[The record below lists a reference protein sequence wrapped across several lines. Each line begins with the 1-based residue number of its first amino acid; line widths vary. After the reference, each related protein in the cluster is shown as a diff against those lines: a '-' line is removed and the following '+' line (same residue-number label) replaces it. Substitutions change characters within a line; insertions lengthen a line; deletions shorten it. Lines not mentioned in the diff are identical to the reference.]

1 MLLNITCVH
10 CRLHRVLDVASRR
23 AIGSFESSFRYLQV
37 NFSICRCCQGVPFN
51 LNLFNLP
58 GRYLLSTFGLAFA
71 RTTWLIWITSVSCGQ
86 RVLCRKL
93 FLKSQSYM
101 DGAARYA
108 PYTAPLY
115 WIPWPNPCT
124 LSDRKVS
131 DIFNDNAGLQ
141 YASPSNLDRILASQS
156 AQ

>member
-1 MLLNITCVH
+1 MSDKIRFIRCYSTSPVFTVGFTGCLTLHPEELLEALN
-10 CRLHRVLDVASRR
+10 HRILICKLIFLFVVVVKEFLST
-23 AIGSFESSFRYLQV
+23 
-37 NFSICRCCQGVPFN
+37 SI
-51 LNLFNLP
+51 LFNRP
-58 GRYLLSTFGLAFA
+58 GRYLLSTFGPAFA
-71 RTTWLIWITSVSCGQ
+71 RTTWPIWITSVSCGQ

-131 DIFNDNAGLQ
+131 DILNDNAGLQ
-141 YASPSNLDRILASQS
+141 HASK
-156 AQ
+156 